1 MLHYKP
7 HRCSTR
13 HQGFTLIELLVV
25 VVIISISIGMV
36 VAVFSSGSDED
47 VAEEEIIKL
56 QQLLRFAHAQSVV
69 RAQEYGLRF
78 YKTGYRFMLYDEKTK
93 LWIDLVGDKLLR
105 SRKFPEQLELDLYI
119 DQLSVDLLDSVDD
132 DPEVK
137 EEDEEESALAGP
149 LSSSS
154 GKASRQTLNTAT
166 NTVSS
171 FSNQQNPN
179 AVVIKPQ
186 VFLLSSSELE
196 PPFELILRVPGSE
209 VEERLRG
216 LPQGE
221 YTRKDPDE

>member
-1 MLHYKP
+1 MFRYKP
-7 HRCSTR
+7 NHSTVR
-13 HQGFTLIELLVV
+13 NRGFTLIELLVV

-36 VAVFSSGSDED
+36 VAAFSSGSDEE
-47 VAEEEIIKL
+47 VAEEEIIKM

-137 EEDEEESALAGP
+137 EEEKESELSGFMPSGKTSRQP
-149 LSSSS
+149 LSNS
-154 GKASRQTLNTAT
+154 T
-166 NTVSS
+166 NTLSA
-171 FSNQQNPN
+171 FSNQQTPN
-179 AVVIKPQ
+179 TVVIKPQ

>member
-1 MLHYKP
+1 MFRYKP
-7 HRCSTR
+7 NHSTVR
-13 HQGFTLIELLVV
+13 NRGFTLIELLVV

-36 VAVFSSGSDED
+36 VAAFSSGSDEE
-47 VAEEEIIKL
+47 VAEEEIIKM

-137 EEDEEESALAGP
+137 EEEKESE
-149 LSSSS
+149 LSGFMPS
-154 GKASRQTLNTAT
+154 GKASRQPLSNST
-166 NTVSS
+166 NTLSA
-171 FSNQQNPN
+171 FSNQQTPN
-179 AVVIKPQ
+179 TVVIKPQ

>member
-36 VAVFSSGSDED
+36 VAAFSSGSDED

-132 DPEVK
+132 DPQI
-137 EEDEEESALAGP
+137 EEEEEESALAGP

-154 GKASRQTLNTAT
+154 GKASRQTLNTTT

-196 PPFELILRVPGSE
+196 PAFELILRVPGSE